1 MESWR
6 ERGFVPDSDSEDGF
20 DSQET
25 LNSSRKDD
33 ERAIEG
39 SAAAAAVV
47 KDVATNTRVTG
58 AEGRGTDLSQDV
70 NGSDLIR
77 SSTLD
82 SSVEEG
88 PTHNPPMYEPTAT
101 ADHAYEEAPTEQP
114 AEETTPRAS
123 GKLAEL
129 DKVLGDAPRSASSTP
144 RAQKKADTW
153 DDSSSEDELQFEY
166 MRPRKPAR
174 VYTRVKS
181 VSQPQPPEEN
191 YDSSTPSS
199 PLSSLD
205 SLRLDFDDEEDQ
217 EDNSADNDQTQYEEG
232 ASNGQTERED
242 LMELDMPGKDSPE
255 QNSTEQDVMEKEF
268 TEQVSTE
275 KDTEEQWPTMQT
287 LLEHSTTEQDL
298 IELQSAP
305 ELPPLDIPEE
315 LLRELSQPAR
325 RSLRER
331 KAIQLHP
338 YMLEDVK
345 YRNLMRARGVKPVRV
360 AQQEINRPGAQES
373 QNQDYVDQPEPMSD
387 SLGAEFEYLPSSPL
401 ETRLPVEKRPI
412 ESSPERQHHQAPR
425 AQSTNRLPGP
435 TVKRRKVSKTA
446 NPQRT
451 PRTQT
456 QARLQ
461 VVIDNGSSPASQ
473 ANKPI
478 FEIPSP
484 PRSEDDGPSD
494 VEASTTFRFPRG
506 FTPALNTPSTGPRA
520 ATTDRDVMDWS
531 APEIEGS
538 MDDGHF
544 EATASP
550 LVREG
555 SQALSEEEREETDG
569 EKSDEDEAAMRRR
582 YQRRIKGV
590 LPASWLR
597 LDQQKQKEVQLG
609 SAQRNN
615 ERMSARTDEMK
626 GVARRVLKHG
636 GNARLPGSID
646 ALRQLADSDSEDGQE
661 DKDADDESISR
672 PPAARQRYE
681 HTSLYHDMDDD
692 IPEDNRIDDMFPPV
706 PRSTSGLKARKQG
719 KKDTTVKKNGVS
731 SSLVSKRSHIKRQAR
746 LTDRVYRTQKQEKR
760 RAPAL
765 PKIGVL
771 DAPDV
776 VSRPRSEQP
785 HFLRVA
791 ARKARTRQDKGR
803 KSPSRKVF
811 KFNSRADTEDA
822 NASLREWRS
831 GNLRQTRLSHMQTKP
846 FKQQTSR
853 EGHAKTQDRVGMKG
867 GRPPVTT
874 MASSLSSIHPSRDSG
889 EHSVRVE
896 ENPLDTDSTIPPQRS
911 NGDDVSRENGKTEQP
926 SNRWIVRRNFAVTS
940 FTRNGFRPALLE
952 EAIPAGRP
960 VSSVSF
966 QRSLSQLN
974 RDYRGKNL
982 PRIRRENVVM
992 DRFIAS
998 RSATPVSAEKSNG
1011 PATAQMLDKA
1021 SVRPPIVQTRLQSR
1035 QGRKRPPR
1043 RLEVNT
1049 VQEQEPPLQETITIS
1064 DSHWV
1069 AEEPQPSGCPV
1080 EALEGL
1086 KRTYTIDFNISP
1098 LVSGTFFHESTFIGS
1113 GEFCRSLNI
1122 LTRNLDTDAGF
1133 FTLHFEDERHRWG
1146 AWNDAV
1152 SSGLGLAFDKIVEE
1166 LDGSVEGPVQS
1177 LTRSVDKQGCM
1188 VYRSLIKYVTDTL
1201 SFIDPIDRTGFVRRA
1216 HSLVCKV
1223 NDTLATLV
1231 PTTEPEM
1238 DHLLTISSYNA
1249 VFVNLL
1255 FQIAG
1260 HELVERSVADEVMIS
1275 LKLSS
1280 KQTIAVI
1287 ASELG
1292 QSSIRKHLQDLESA
1306 EARER
1311 GIRSGRSS
1319 FQAYVIVRHVL
1330 RSNDSVKG
1338 YFEDLLAQAY
1348 TLADEGDLS
1357 KSKNVSQLEATW
1369 RNVFTSL
1376 PLNEFDVRGIA
1387 QIGSRFRE
1395 QQDNWP
1401 VVKMLLRPAL
1411 ESYEATSV
1419 GQPVSYIIYCRAL
1432 FHRCFHLINGWGWR
1446 DCKPVLDTL
1455 YDFFAKN
1462 TLYNLRQEENY
1473 KSPSFLNELDR
1484 NPSLHVQPGEPCF
1497 HILLKIIAS
1506 GLNSLAKSYEK
1517 KKVRNFAWRLLPN
1530 HGRMYPKEKP
1540 IQQTDLDALRNH
1552 HDLLCTLYYAVPDG
1566 CRPRLETIRDLVH
1579 PASSHRETCNISLRS
1594 WDRLVRFKLS
1604 TDEETSGLEAFAD
1617 WHCYFVTELLKQHA
1631 MARQEVEAQNT
1642 VANKFSDKLV
1652 EKTIAQNQRQ
1662 IESLLKTALSNLQ
1675 GAVKAAPTL
1684 EHAQKLV
1691 SKMPVKALLGLFN
1704 PQLSRV
1710 NIIVTESLMVIL
1722 AYLEKCNASQAQAPG
1737 TAGPPVALDDDSQ
1750 EYGDWTDIEAVC
1762 GEMTTTAAPEIEY
1775 VEQVF
1780 HPAVSRLVSNCF
1792 GEDHCPEDAI
1802 LLSAVECWTSIARTL
1817 VQHGL
1822 RHWHSYLTPYNGDS
1836 WAALRSTMQTRKF
1849 TPFFLASCI
1858 AKDARCIVDCK
1869 VQILGMWMASLVE
1882 RVALLKYQHRLTQA
1896 LLNQEDADP
1905 VLQNLPFA
1913 LNRKQGRYS
1922 LSLED
1927 ISQRRLSLISSLLSN
1942 MRSHLQDLEDAGARE
1957 YSSTKQEY
1965 AEAIQRMMSSMK
1977 ANYQELGNG
1986 TQSVQG
1992 AYVDL
1997 VHRVVGFLQQHSRQ
2011 ICPIDPF
2018 FIDPASFP
2026 LPSTDPTYIVA
2037 RLKSYEPKVSVESGA
2052 KTLVVLVQSVSERAA
2067 IDGQQDYLVNQ
2078 LHSSM
2083 SETYE
2088 SGSPDKPTLRST
2100 MLQAV
2105 LPAYLETAFS
2115 SRAAWIVSRPIVH
2128 TIRLVFKELLFTF
2141 DSTDSACVGSVL
2153 NMVASV
2159 FGPSYRAL
2167 QLPLFRN
2174 VNLLTDPAAA
2184 VTTAS
2189 FLEMI
2194 TSALPIVDYIDR
2206 GTIDHRAASD
2216 NILLQLRAFRQ
2227 LALIALSLN
2236 PGENDGHNH
2245 LPAAV
2250 SPGGGNLT
2258 QYAAAFTSHPVAP
2271 TAPAF
2276 FPELRH
2282 NAARE
2287 LQSYIYEHWSC
2298 HQGKYYFTRRGG
2310 HQPQE
2315 VEIAPAVAARLEQ
2328 SPLLALRTAAQ
2339 NFVDTLDKLGLIE
2352 DDDDE

>member
-1 MESWR
+1 
-6 ERGFVPDSDSEDGF
+6 
-20 DSQET
+20 
-25 LNSSRKDD
+25 
-33 ERAIEG
+33 
-39 SAAAAAVV
+39 
-47 KDVATNTRVTG
+47 
-58 AEGRGTDLSQDV
+58 
-70 NGSDLIR
+70 
-77 SSTLD
+77 
-82 SSVEEG
+82 
-88 PTHNPPMYEPTAT
+88 
-101 ADHAYEEAPTEQP
+101 
-114 AEETTPRAS
+114 
-123 GKLAEL
+123 
-129 DKVLGDAPRSASSTP
+129 
-144 RAQKKADTW
+144 
-153 DDSSSEDELQFEY
+153 
-166 MRPRKPAR
+166 
-174 VYTRVKS
+174 
-181 VSQPQPPEEN
+181 
-191 YDSSTPSS
+191 
-199 PLSSLD
+199 
-205 SLRLDFDDEEDQ
+205 
-217 EDNSADNDQTQYEEG
+217 
-232 ASNGQTERED
+232 
-242 LMELDMPGKDSPE
+242 
-255 QNSTEQDVMEKEF
+255 
-268 TEQVSTE
+268 
-275 KDTEEQWPTMQT
+275 
-287 LLEHSTTEQDL
+287 
-298 IELQSAP
+298 
-305 ELPPLDIPEE
+305 
-315 LLRELSQPAR
+315 
-325 RSLRER
+325 
-331 KAIQLHP
+331 
-338 YMLEDVK
+338 
-345 YRNLMRARGVKPVRV
+345 
-360 AQQEINRPGAQES
+360 
-373 QNQDYVDQPEPMSD
+373 MSD
-387 SLGAEFEYLPSSPL
+387 SLGAEFEYLPSSPP
-401 ETRLPVEKRPI
+401 ETRLTLEKRLI

-435 TVKRRKVSKTA
+435 TIKRRKVSNNA
-446 NPQRT
+446 NPQQT

-461 VVIDNGSSPASQ
+461 VVIDNGSSPARQ
-473 ANKPI
+473 ADKPI
-478 FEIPSP
+478 FDIPSP
-484 PRSEDDGPSD
+484 PRSEDDDPSD
-494 VEASTTFRFPRG
+494 VEPSTTFRFPRG

-538 MDDGHF
+538 MDDGHL
-544 EATASP
+544 EAAPSP
-550 LVREG
+550 LVEEG
-555 SQALSEEEREETDG
+555 SQAISAEEREETDG
-569 EKSDEDEAAMRRR
+569 EKTDEDEAAIRRR

-597 LDQQKQKEVQLG
+597 LDQQKQKEVQFG
-609 SAQRNN
+609 STQRNN
-615 ERMSARTDEMK
+615 EKMSARTDETK

-646 ALRQLADSDSEDGQE
+646 ALRQLADSDSE
-661 DKDADDESISR
+661 ADEESISR
-672 PPAARQRYE
+672 PLVARQGDEYP
-681 HTSLYHDMDDD
+681 SLYEDMDDD
-692 IPEDNRIDDMFPPV
+692 IPEDNRIDEMFPPV
-706 PRSTSGLKARKQG
+706 PRSTSGLRTRKQG
-719 KKDTTVKKNGVS
+719 KKKTTVRTNAVS

-746 LTDRVYRTQKQEKR
+746 LTDRIYRTQKQEKR

-765 PKIGVL
+765 PRIGVL

-776 VSRPRSEQP
+776 ASRPRSEQP
-785 HFLRVA
+785 QFLRVA

-803 KSPSRKVF
+803 RSPSRKVF
-811 KFNSRADTEDA
+811 KFNSHADTQDA
-822 NASLREWRS
+822 NASLHQWRA
-831 GNLRQTRLSHMQTKP
+831 GNLRQTRLPQIQTKP
-846 FKQQTSR
+846 FKQQTTR
-853 EGHAKTQDRVGMKG
+853 EGHAKTQDRVGINE
-867 GRPPVTT
+867 GRAPVRTL
-874 MASSLSSIHPSRDSG
+874 ASSLMSSYLSRDSR
-889 EHSVRVE
+889 EHGVRVE
-896 ENPLDTDSTIPPQRS
+896 DHPPDQDSTIPPQRP
-911 NGDDVSRENGKTEQP
+911 NDDQVSRETGKPEQP
-926 SNRWIVRRNFAVTS
+926 SNRWIVKRNFAVTS
-940 FTRNGFRPALLE
+940 FTRNGFRPAMLE
-952 EAIPAGRP
+952 EVNPAGRP

-974 RDYRGKNL
+974 RDYRGKSL

-998 RSATPVSAEKSNG
+998 RSSTPVPAEKSNQ
-1011 PATAQMLDKA
+1011 PATAQMPDKSRA
-1021 SVRPPIVQTRLQSR
+1021 RRPLVQTRLQSR
-1035 QGRKRPPR
+1035 QVKKRPPR

-1049 VQEQEPPLQETITIS
+1049 VQEQEPLHQETITMP

-1069 AEEPQPSGCPV
+1069 SEEPQPSSCPV
-1080 EALEGL
+1080 GALEGL
-1086 KRTYTIDFNISP
+1086 QRTYPIDFNITP

-1113 GEFCRSLNI
+1113 GEFCRSLKI
-1122 LTRNLDTDAGF
+1122 LTRNLDHDAGF
-1133 FTLHFEDERHRWG
+1133 LTLHLEDERHRWG

-1166 LDGSVEGPVQS
+1166 LDRPVEGPAQS
-1177 LTRSVDKQGCM
+1177 LTGSVDKQGCI
-1188 VYRSLIKYVTDTL
+1188 VYRSLVKYVTDTL

-1216 HSLVCKV
+1216 HSLVSKV

-1238 DHLLTISSYNA
+1238 DHLLTISAYNT
-1249 VFVNLL
+1249 VFVNMLL
-1255 FQIAG
+1255 QIAG
-1260 HELVERSVADEVMIS
+1260 HELVEGSVADEVMTS

-1280 KQTIAVI
+1280 KLTIAVI

-1292 QSSIRKHLQDLESA
+1292 QSSIRKHLQDLEST
-1306 EARER
+1306 EAHER

-1319 FQAYVIVRHVL
+1319 LQAYVTVRHVL
-1330 RSNDSVKG
+1330 RSNESMKG
-1338 YFEDLLAQAY
+1338 YFEDLLTQAY
-1348 TLADEGDLS
+1348 TLADEGDVS
-1357 KSKNVSQLEATW
+1357 NSKNVPQLETAW

-1401 VVKMLLRPAL
+1401 VIKMLLRPAL
-1411 ESYEATSV
+1411 ESYEASSV
-1419 GQPVSYIIYCRAL
+1419 GQPVSYYIYCRAL

-1446 DCKPVLDTL
+1446 DCKQVLDTL

-1462 TLYNLRQEENY
+1462 TLYNLRQEESY

-1506 GLNSLAKSYEK
+1506 GLKSLSKSYDK

-1604 TDEETSGLEAFAD
+1604 TDEEVSGLEPFAD

-1642 VANKFSDKLV
+1642 VANKFSDQLV

-1662 IESLLKTALSNLQ
+1662 IESLLKTALSNLKS
-1675 GAVKAAPTL
+1675 AVKAAPTL
-1684 EHAQKLV
+1684 QHAHKLV
-1691 SKMPVKALLGLFN
+1691 SQMPVKALLGLFN
-1704 PQLSRV
+1704 PQLARV
-1710 NIIVTESLMVIL
+1710 NIIVTESLLVIL
-1722 AYLEKCNASQAQAPG
+1722 SYLEKCNASQAQAPG
-1737 TAGPPVALDDDSQ
+1737 TAGPPVVLDEDSQ

-1762 GEMTTTAAPEIEY
+1762 GAMTTTAPPEIEY
-1775 VEQVF
+1775 VEQTF

-1792 GEDHCPEDAI
+1792 GEDYCPEDAI
-1802 LLSAVECWTSIARTL
+1802 LLSAVECWTSIAQTL
-1817 VQHGL
+1817 VKHGL
-1822 RHWHSYLTPYNGDS
+1822 RHWDSYLTPYNGDS

-1858 AKDARCIVDCK
+1858 EKDARCIVDCK

-1882 RVALLKYQHRLTQA
+1882 RVALLKYQHRLTEA
-1896 LLNQEDADP
+1896 LLNHEEADP

-1913 LNRKQGRYS
+1913 IDRKQGRYS

-1942 MRSHLQDLEDAGARE
+1942 MRSHLQHLEDAGARE

-2052 KTLVVLVQSVSERAA
+2052 KTLVVFVQSVSERAA

-2105 LPAYLETAFS
+2105 FPAYLETAFS
-2115 SRAAWIVSRPIVH
+2115 SRAAWVLSRPIVH

-2141 DSTDSACVGSVL
+2141 DSTDAACVGSVL
-2153 NMVASV
+2153 NMFACV

-2167 QLPLFRN
+2167 QLPLLRN

-2184 VTTAS
+2184 ITAAS
-2189 FLEMI
+2189 FLDMI

-2206 GTIDHRAASD
+2206 GTTDHRAASD

-2227 LALIALSLN
+2227 LAVIALSISLERIEEQ
-2236 PGENDGHNH
+2236 PH
-2245 LPAAV
+2245 LPAAI
-2250 SPGGGNLT
+2250 SPGGGDFT
-2258 QYAAAFTSHPVAP
+2258 QHAAAFTSYPAAP
-2271 TAPAF
+2271 TTPGF
-2276 FPELRH
+2276 FPELRQS
-2282 NAARE
+2282 ATRE
-2287 LQSYIYEHWSC
+2287 LQSYIYENWSC

-2315 VEIAPAVAARLEQ
+2315 VEVEPAVAAQLEQ
-2328 SPLLALRTAAQ
+2328 SPLLALRSATQ
-2339 NFVDTLDKLGLIE
+2339 KFLDTLGKLSLIE
-2352 DDDDE
+2352 DDADDE

>member
-25 LNSSRKDD
+25 LNSRKDD
-33 ERAIEG
+33 ERAVES

-47 KDVATNTRVTG
+47 VKDVTTNTRVAG
-58 AEGRGTDLSQDV
+58 AEGRGTDPLQSV
-70 NGSDLIR
+70 NGRDPAHP
-77 SSTLD
+77 STLD
-82 SSVEEG
+82 FGVEEG
-88 PTHNPPMYEPTAT
+88 PMHILPTDEST
-101 ADHAYEEAPTEQP
+101 VRTNNAYEERPREQSVD
-114 AEETTPRAS
+114 ETTPRA
-123 GKLAEL
+123 GGILAEV

-144 RAQKKADTW
+144 RAKGKADTR

-166 MRPRKPAR
+166 MRPRKPVR

-181 VSQPQPPEEN
+181 VRQSQPAEEN

-205 SLRLDFDDEEDQ
+205 SLRLDFEDEEDQ
-217 EDNSADNDQTQYEEG
+217 GNNAADNDLTQQEEE
-232 ASNGQTERED
+232 AS
-242 LMELDMPGKDSPE
+242 S
-255 QNSTEQDVMEKEF
+255 
-268 TEQVSTE
+268 
-275 KDTEEQWPTMQT
+275 
-287 LLEHSTTEQDL
+287 
-298 IELQSAP
+298 QSAQ

-360 AQQEINRPGAQES
+360 AQQEINRSGAQES

-387 SLGAEFEYLPSSPL
+387 SLGAEFEYLPSSPP
-401 ETRLPVEKRPI
+401 ETRLTLKKRSI

-435 TVKRRKVSKTA
+435 TIKRRKVSKIA
-446 NPQRT
+446 NPQQT
-451 PRTQT
+451 PRTET

-461 VVIDNGSSPASQ
+461 VVIDNGSSPARQ
-473 ANKPI
+473 AVKPI
-478 FEIPSP
+478 FDIPSP
-484 PRSEDDGPSD
+484 PRSEDDDPSD
-494 VEASTTFRFPRG
+494 VEPSTTFRFPKG
-506 FTPALNTPSTGPRA
+506 YTPALNTPSTGPRA

-538 MDDGHF
+538 MDDGHL
-544 EATASP
+544 EAAPSP
-550 LVREG
+550 LVEEG
-555 SQALSEEEREETDG
+555 SQASSEEEREETDG
-569 EKSDEDEAAMRRR
+569 EKTDEDEAAIRRR
-582 YQRRIKGV
+582 YQRRIKG
-590 LPASWLR
+590 
-597 LDQQKQKEVQLG
+597 QKQKEVQFG
-609 SAQRNN
+609 STQRSN
-615 ERMSARTDEMK
+615 EKM
-626 GVARRVLKHG
+626 RVLKHG

-646 ALRQLADSDSEDGQE
+646 ALRQLADSDSEDGRE
-661 DKDADDESISR
+661 AKEADEESISR
-672 PPAARQRYE
+672 PQVARQGDEYP
-681 HTSLYHDMDDD
+681 SLYEDMDDD
-692 IPEDNRIDDMFPPV
+692 IPEDNRIDEMFPPV

-719 KKDTTVKKNGVS
+719 KKKTTVRTNAVS
-731 SSLVSKRSHIKRQAR
+731 STR
-746 LTDRVYRTQKQEKR
+746 LTDRIYRTQKQEKR

-765 PKIGVL
+765 PKLGVL
-771 DAPDV
+771 DAPD
-776 VSRPRSEQP
+776 
-785 HFLRVA
+785 FLR
-791 ARKARTRQDKGR
+791 DKGR
-803 KSPSRKVF
+803 R
-811 KFNSRADTEDA
+811 NTEDA
-822 NASLREWRS
+822 NASLHQWRA
-831 GNLRQTRLSHMQTKP
+831 GNFRQTRLPRIQTKP
-846 FKQQTSR
+846 FKQQTTR
-853 EGHAKTQDRVGMKG
+853 EGHAKTQDRVGINE
-867 GRPPVTT
+867 GRAPVRTL
-874 MASSLSSIHPSRDSG
+874 ASSLMSSYLSRDSR
-889 EHSVRVE
+889 EHGVRVE
-896 ENPLDTDSTIPPQRS
+896 DHPPDQNSTIPPQRP
-911 NGDDVSRENGKTEQP
+911 NDDQVSRETGKPEQP
-926 SNRWIVRRNFAVTS
+926 SNRWIVKRNFAVTS
-940 FTRNGFRPALLE
+940 LTRNGFRPAMLE
-952 EAIPAGRP
+952 EVNPAGRP
-960 VSSVSF
+960 VSPVSF

-974 RDYRGKNL
+974 RDYRGKSL
-982 PRIRRENVVM
+982 PRIRRDNVVM

-998 RSATPVSAEKSNG
+998 RSSTPVPAEKSNQ
-1011 PATAQMLDKA
+1011 PATAQMVDKSSA
-1021 SVRPPIVQTRLQSR
+1021 RRPLVQTRLQSR
-1035 QGRKRPPR
+1035 QVKKRPPR
-1043 RLEVNT
+1043 RLEINT
-1049 VQEQEPPLQETITIS
+1049 IQEQEPLHQETITMS
-1064 DSHWV
+1064 DSHW
-1069 AEEPQPSGCPV
+1069 ASEEPQPSSCPV
-1080 EALEGL
+1080 GALEGL
-1086 KRTYTIDFNISP
+1086 QRTYPIDFNITP

-1113 GEFCRSLNI
+1113 GEFCRSLKI
-1122 LTRNLDTDAGF
+1122 LTRNLDNDAGF
-1133 FTLHFEDERHRWG
+1133 FTLHLEDERHRWG

-1166 LDGSVEGPVQS
+1166 LDRPVEGPAQS
-1177 LTRSVDKQGCM
+1177 LTGSVDKQGCM
-1188 VYRSLIKYVTDTL
+1188 VYRSLVKYVTDIL

-1216 HSLVCKV
+1216 HSLVSKV

-1238 DHLLTISSYNA
+1238 DHLLTISAYNT
-1249 VFVNLL
+1249 VFVNMLL
-1255 FQIAG
+1255 QIAG
-1260 HELVERSVADEVMIS
+1260 HELVEGSVADEVVTS

-1280 KQTIAVI
+1280 KLTIAVI

-1292 QSSIRKHLQDLESA
+1292 QSSIRKHLQDLEST

-1319 FQAYVIVRHVL
+1319 LQAYVTVRHVL
-1330 RSNDSVKG
+1330 RSNESMKG
-1338 YFEDLLAQAY
+1338 YFEDLLTQAY
-1348 TLADEGDLS
+1348 TLADEGDVS
-1357 KSKNVSQLEATW
+1357 NSKNVSQLETAW

-1401 VVKMLLRPAL
+1401 VIKMLLRPAL
-1411 ESYEATSV
+1411 ESYEASSV
-1419 GQPVSYIIYCRAL
+1419 GQPVLYYIYCRAL

-1446 DCKPVLDTL
+1446 DCKQVLDTL

-1462 TLYNLRQEENY
+1462 TLYNLRQEESY

-1506 GLNSLAKSYEK
+1506 GLKSLSKSYDK

-1604 TDEETSGLEAFAD
+1604 ADEEVSGLEPFAD

-1642 VANKFSDKLV
+1642 VANKFSDQLV

-1662 IESLLKTALSNLQ
+1662 IESLLKTALSNLKS
-1675 GAVKAAPTL
+1675 AVKAAPTL
-1684 EHAQKLV
+1684 QHAQKLV

-1704 PQLSRV
+1704 PQLARV
-1710 NIIVTESLMVIL
+1710 NIIVTESLLVIL

-1737 TAGPPVALDDDSQ
+1737 TAGPPVVLDEDSQ

-1762 GEMTTTAAPEIEY
+1762 GAMTTTAPPEIEY
-1775 VEQVF
+1775 VEQTL

-1792 GEDHCPEDAI
+1792 GEDYCPEDAI
-1802 LLSAVECWTSIARTL
+1802 LLSAVECWTSIAQTL
-1817 VQHGL
+1817 VKHGL
-1822 RHWHSYLTPYNGDS
+1822 RHWDSYLTPYNGDS

-1858 AKDARCIVDCK
+1858 EKDARCIVDCK

-1882 RVALLKYQHRLTQA
+1882 RVALLKYQHRLTEA
-1896 LLNQEDADP
+1896 LLNHEEADP

-1913 LNRKQGRYS
+1913 IDRKQGRYS

-2037 RLKSYEPKVSVESGA
+2037 RLKSYEPKVPVESGA
-2052 KTLVVLVQSVSERAA
+2052 KTLVVFVQSVSERAA

-2105 LPAYLETAFS
+2105 FPAYLETAFS
-2115 SRAAWIVSRPIVH
+2115 SRAAWVLSRPIVH

-2141 DSTDSACVGSVL
+2141 DSTDAACVGSVL
-2153 NMVASV
+2153 NMFACV

-2184 VTTAS
+2184 TSAAS
-2189 FLEMI
+2189 FWDMI

-2206 GTIDHRAASD
+2206 GTTDHRAASD

-2227 LALIALSLN
+2227 LALVALSIS
-2236 PGENDGHNH
+2236 PERIEEQPH
-2245 LPAAV
+2245 LPAAIP
-2250 SPGGGNLT
+2250 PGGGDFT
-2258 QYAAAFTSHPVAP
+2258 QHAAAFTSYPAAP
-2271 TAPAF
+2271 TTPSF

-2282 NAARE
+2282 GATRE
-2287 LQSYIYEHWSC
+2287 LQSYIYENWSC

-2315 VEIAPAVAARLEQ
+2315 VEVEPAVAAQLEQ
-2328 SPLLALRTAAQ
+2328 SPLLALRSAAQ
-2339 NFVDTLDKLGLIE
+2339 SFLDTLGKLGLIE
-2352 DDDDE
+2352 DDADDE